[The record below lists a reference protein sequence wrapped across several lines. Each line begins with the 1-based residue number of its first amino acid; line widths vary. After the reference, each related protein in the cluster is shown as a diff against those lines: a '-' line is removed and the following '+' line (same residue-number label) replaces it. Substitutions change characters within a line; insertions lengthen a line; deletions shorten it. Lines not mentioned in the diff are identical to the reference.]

1 MSEEGSD
8 DGLYQAAAK
17 LYRQYGD
24 DAEIIATM
32 RAAEFAAQFDV
43 EALAHWDAII
53 AILQKFTDTDGG
65 FDAGATH

>member
-1 MSEEGSD
+1 
-8 DGLYQAAAK
+8 
-17 LYRQYGD
+17 
-24 DAEIIATM
+24 M
-32 RAAEFAAQFDV
+32 RAAEFAAQFDE